1 MCVCVCVF
9 VCVCERE
16 RERERERENVTFN
29 IALKRCFGS
38 CNKKTLLVP
47 YKHTLLSFLLQC
59 FQDGYSIGSSP
70 PAT

>member
-1 MCVCVCVF
+1 MCVCVR
-9 VCVCERE
+9 ERE
-16 RERERERENVTFN
+16 RERERERVRERERENVTFN